1 MGKTLIITAGGV
13 KGFLALGGVFAL
25 KVNNE
30 YNNFD
35 KFCGVSV
42 GSILATLLAIN
53 LDYSELLTESLEFDF
68 FDNFL
73 KLFSNFN
80 ILELLGKMRQKKIK
94 GLGILDPSKIQERI
108 EYWMIV
114 KYRKKLTFAD
124 LYNYTGNTLT
134 IVVTDRTNN
143 DEPKPIYL
151 NWKTAPTYSIA
162 KAVVESCSVPGVF
175 ELENPNR
182 IDGVFSDPFP
192 YEVAGSDPAVAFILQ
207 EDLRTPEESN
217 LAEVLLNIYSAT
229 LIPIKLIL
237 KEKIA
242 KCPNNV
248 EIIQLRKVVKGIE
261 LPIPF
266 KMSRNDKIK
275 MIVSGF
281 RQASEQLKKEDEQ

>member
-25 KVNNE
+25 KVNDE
-30 YNNFD
+30 YKDFVN
-35 KFCGVSV
+35 FCGVSV
-42 GSILATLLAIN
+42 GSILATLLAMN

-68 FDNFL
+68 FDSFS

-80 ILELLGKMRQKKIK
+80 VLELIGKMRRKNIK

-108 EYWMIV
+108 EYWMII

-134 IVVTDRTNN
+134 IVVTDRSSI

-151 NWKTAPTYSIA
+151 NWKTTPTYSISR
-162 KAVVESCSVPGVF
+162 AVVESCSIPGVF

-192 YEVAGSDPAVAFILQ
+192 YEVAGSEPAIAFILQ
-207 EDLRTPEESN
+207 EELRAPEESS
-217 LAEVLLNIYSAT
+217 LAEALLNVYSAT

-237 KEKIA
+237 KEKIV
-242 KCPNNV
+242 KCPENV
-248 EIIQLRKVVKGIE
+248 EIIQLRRVVKGIE

-266 KMSRNDKIK
+266 KMSRDDKIQ
-275 MIVSGF
+275 MIVAGF
-281 RQASEQLKKEDEQ
+281 QQASEQLRGRSS